1 MARKLY
7 MENNIVV
14 DSSTLKDII
23 GILSAQAEFESLP
36 QIPGKE
42 YTIDSNMK
50 CEPDNNKCQEFSR
63 KTDINLLMLVELELL
78 L

>member
-36 QIPGKE
+36 QIRRN
-42 YTIDSNMK
+42 I
-50 CEPDNNKCQEFSR
+50 
-63 KTDINLLMLVELELL
+63 
-78 L
+78 